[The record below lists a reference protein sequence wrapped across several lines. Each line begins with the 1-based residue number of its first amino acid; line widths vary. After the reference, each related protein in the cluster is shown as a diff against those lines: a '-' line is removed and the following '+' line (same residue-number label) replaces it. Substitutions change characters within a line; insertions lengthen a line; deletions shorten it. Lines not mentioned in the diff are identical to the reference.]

1 MQSLEVADGTRV
13 TMAGHELVFGETIF
27 CPRAANDIQEDTEA
41 LQARI
46 EEDGY
51 LLIRDFNDRE
61 TVLAA
66 RIDILEQLSEQGR
79 LAVDAPLE
87 QGVIGLESAGAVLR
101 NDVVVKLSNYLRVV
115 NSARILTFFERFLG
129 GPVLTLDHKWP
140 RAVSR
145 GVSTGAHYDIVFMG
159 AGTNELYTVWTPL
172 DDISLEMGPLAFCP
186 GSNRLD
192 ILRSTYGTAD
202 AHNDLTDG
210 HLSRDPHELIDRLGV
225 RWASTP
231 FRAGDVMIFG
241 MYFLHGSLD
250 NVSDRFRISTDNR
263 YQLASE
269 PVDERHMGPHPDQIP
284 KAENRKTMAEMREKW
299 GI

>member
-51 LLIRDFNDRE
+51 LLIRGFYDIE

-79 LAVDAPLE
+79 LAVDTPLE
-87 QGVIGLESAGAVLR
+87 QGVIGQESASAVLR
-101 NDVVVKLSNYLRVV
+101 NDVVVKMSNYLRVV
-115 NSARILTFFERFLG
+115 NSERILTFFERFLG

-284 KAENRKTMAEMREKW
+284 KAENRKTMAEMRQKW

>member
-1 MQSLEVADGTRV
+1 MQSLAVADGTRV
-13 TMAGHELVFGETIF
+13 TMAGHQLVFGETIF

-46 EEDGY
+46 AEDGY
-51 LLIRDFNDRE
+51 LLIRGFYDRE

-79 LAVDAPLE
+79 LAVDTPLE
-87 QGVIGLESAGAVLR
+87 QGVIGQASASAVLR
-101 NDVVVKLSNYLRVV
+101 NDVVVKMSNYLRVV

-210 HLSRDPHELIDRLGV
+210 HLSRDPHDLIDRLGV

-231 FRAGDVMIFG
+231 FQAGDVIIFG

-284 KAENRKTMAEMREKW
+284 KAENRKTMAEMRQKW

>member
-27 CPRAANDIQEDTEA
+27 CPRAANDILDDTEA

-46 EEDGY
+46 AEDGY
-51 LLIRDFNDRE
+51 LLIRGFYDIE

-79 LAVDAPLE
+79 LAVDTPLE
-87 QGVIGLESAGAVLR
+87 QGVIGQESASAVLR

-210 HLSRDPHELIDRLGV
+210 HLSRDPHDLIDRLGV

>member
-13 TMAGHELVFGETIF
+13 TMAGHELVFGETIS

-51 LLIRDFNDRE
+51 LLIRDFYDRE

-101 NDVVVKLSNYLRVV
+101 NDVVVKMRNYLRVV

-192 ILRSTYGTAD
+192 KLRSTYGTAD

-210 HLSRDPHELIDRLGV
+210 HLSRDPHDLIDRLGV

-284 KAENRKTMAEMREKW
+284 KAENRKTMAEMRQKW

>member
-1 MQSLEVADGTRV
+1 MTSYSWE
-13 TMAGHELVFGETIF
+13 
-27 CPRAANDIQEDTEA
+27 RA
-41 LQARI
+41 
-46 EEDGY
+46 
-51 LLIRDFNDRE
+51 
-61 TVLAA
+61 
-66 RIDILEQLSEQGR
+66 
-79 LAVDAPLE
+79 
-87 QGVIGLESAGAVLR
+87 
-101 NDVVVKLSNYLRVV
+101 
-115 NSARILTFFERFLG
+115 
-129 GPVLTLDHKWP
+129 
-140 RAVSR
+140 
-145 GVSTGAHYDIVFMG
+145 
-159 AGTNELYTVWTPL
+159 TNELYTVWTPL

-210 HLSRDPHELIDRLGV
+210 HLSRDPHDLIDRLGV

-231 FRAGDVMIFG
+231 FRAGDVIIFG

-284 KAENRKTMAEMREKW
+284 KAENRKTMAEMRQKW

>member
-13 TMAGHELVFGETIF
+13 TMAGHELVFGETIS

-51 LLIRDFNDRE
+51 LLIRGFYDRE

-87 QGVIGLESAGAVLR
+87 QGVIGQESAGAVLR
-101 NDVVVKLSNYLRVV
+101 NDVVVKMSNYLRVV

>member
-13 TMAGHELVFGETIF
+13 TMAGHELVFGETIS

-51 LLIRDFNDRE
+51 LLIRDFYDRE

-101 NDVVVKLSNYLRVV
+101 NDVVVKMRNYLRVV

-210 HLSRDPHELIDRLGV
+210 HLSRDPHDLIDRLGV

-250 NVSDRFRISTDNR
+250 NVSGRFRISTDNR

>member
-51 LLIRDFNDRE
+51 LLIRGFYDIE

-79 LAVDAPLE
+79 LAVDTPLE
-87 QGVIGLESAGAVLR
+87 QGVIGQESASAVLR
-101 NDVVVKLSNYLRVV
+101 NDVVVKMSNYLRVV
-115 NSARILTFFERFLG
+115 NSERILTFFERFLG

-210 HLSRDPHELIDRLGV
+210 HLSRDPHDLIDRLGV

>member
-51 LLIRDFNDRE
+51 LLIRDFYDRE

-284 KAENRKTMAEMREKW
+284 KAEKRKTMAEMRQKW

>member
-1 MQSLEVADGTRV
+1 MKRSFA
-13 TMAGHELVFGETIF
+13 
-27 CPRAANDIQEDTEA
+27 RAQATDIQEGTEA

-51 LLIRDFNDRE
+51 LLIRGFYDIE

-79 LAVDAPLE
+79 LAVDTPLE
-87 QGVIGLESAGAVLR
+87 QGVIGQESASAVLR
-101 NDVVVKLSNYLRVV
+101 NDVVVKMSNYLRVV
-115 NSARILTFFERFLG
+115 NSERILTFVERFLG

-210 HLSRDPHELIDRLGV
+210 HLSRDPHDLIDRLGV

-284 KAENRKTMAEMREKW
+284 KAENRKTMAEMRQKW

>member
-51 LLIRDFNDRE
+51 LLIRGFYDIE

-79 LAVDAPLE
+79 LAVDTPLE
-87 QGVIGLESAGAVLR
+87 QGVIGQESASAVLR

-115 NSARILTFFERFLG
+115 NSERILTFFERFLG

-284 KAENRKTMAEMREKW
+284 KAENRKTMAEMRQKW

>member
-13 TMAGHELVFGETIF
+13 TMAGHELVFGETIY
-27 CPRAANDIQEDTEA
+27 CPRAANDILDDTEA

-46 EEDGY
+46 AEDGY
-51 LLIRDFNDRE
+51 LLIRGFYDRE

-79 LAVDAPLE
+79 LAVDTPLE
-87 QGVIGLESAGAVLR
+87 QGVIGQESASAVLR

-284 KAENRKTMAEMREKW
+284 KAEKRKTMAEMRQKW

>member
-51 LLIRDFNDRE
+51 LLIRGFYDIE

-79 LAVDAPLE
+79 LAVDTPLE
-87 QGVIGLESAGAVLR
+87 QGVIGQESASAVLR
-101 NDVVVKLSNYLRVV
+101 NDVVVKMSNYLRVV
-115 NSARILTFFERFLG
+115 NSERILTFFELFLG

>member
-13 TMAGHELVFGETIF
+13 TMAGHELVFGETIS

-51 LLIRDFNDRE
+51 LLIRDFYDRE

>member
-51 LLIRDFNDRE
+51 LLIRDFYDIE

-79 LAVDAPLE
+79 LAVDTPLE

>member
-46 EEDGY
+46 EEDGC
-51 LLIRDFNDRE
+51 LLIRGFYDRE

-66 RIDILEQLSEQGR
+66 RIDILAQLSEQGR

-87 QGVIGLESAGAVLR
+87 EGVIGQASASAVLR
-101 NDVVVKLSNYLRVV
+101 NDVVVKMSNYLRVV
-115 NSARILTFFERFLG
+115 NSERILTFFERFLG

-231 FRAGDVMIFG
+231 FQAGDVIIFG

-284 KAENRKTMAEMREKW
+284 KAENRKTMAEMRQKW